1 MNSKK
6 GNLIFILDTSAILS
20 GKPVNLPDAKLLTTA
35 GVVSE
40 IKPGGRDYRQFQ
52 FLVEKG
58 LKIFAPSEESL
69 DKIKKF
75 ASNTG
80 DLTRLSSTDIE
91 ILALALDFINRDE
104 SATILTDDY
113 SIQNVATSAK
123 ISYQPINQLGIT
135 KKFKWMVR
143 CRGCGKYFKEQIK
156 TCPICG
162 SETRLIISGKKKSK
176 RGIGKDK

>member
-6 GNLIFILDTSAILS
+6 PNLIFILDTSAILS
-20 GKPVNLPDAKLLTTA
+20 GKPVDLGDAEILTTS

-52 FLVEKG
+52 FLIEKG
-58 LKIFAPSEESL
+58 LKVFAPTEESL
-69 DKIKKF
+69 DKIKKL
-75 ASNTG
+75 AKQTG

-91 ILALALDFINRDE
+91 LLALALDCSKRNE

-113 SIQNVATSAK
+113 SIQNVANTAK
-123 ISYQPINQLGIT
+123 ISYQSINQFGIT
-135 KKFKWMVR
+135 KNFKWMVR
-143 CRGCGKYFKEQIK
+143 CRGCGKYFKEHIK
-156 TCPICG
+156 ACPICG
-162 SETRLIISGKKKSK
+162 SETRLILSGKKKSK